1 MLLLEIIE
9 DILPIIFLMALGYFL
24 REKKFI
30 NDGLNANLAF
40 LVMNIALPS
49 SIFVSVL
56 KTLDLSRLGTL
67 KEPLLLGAG
76 VLVVLYAISVLLVKV
91 CRIPRGRRGSF
102 INGIVNTNSLFIGM
116 PLNAALFGDKAISY
130 FLVFYVLSLFSIWT
144 IGATLVVNDSSSSSD
159 AVGGSRFQPK
169 RLLQAPLVGGV
180 AAFLVLLLGI
190 QVPKPL
196 FATLNYLGNIVTGLS
211 LIYIGISLS
220 VAGLSSIRFD
230 RDTLVAMVGKFVLSP
245 VLTAGIFGLAAL
257 LGTAQPVIASQTF
270 IVQSAVPTLAVLP
283 ILAEQG
289 KGDVVYA
296 ANLVTIGTLL
306 FVVVVPLVMLLVS

>member
-9 DILPIIFLMALGYFL
+9 DILPIIFLMALGYCL

-76 VLVVLYAISVLLVKV
+76 VLVVLYAISVPSCEGL
-91 CRIPRGRRGSF
+91 PDSPGRRGSF

-116 PLNAALFGDKAISY
+116 PLNAALFGDKTISY

-144 IGATLVVNDSSSSSD
+144 IGATLVVNDSSFFLGCCGRLPLPAEAAS
-159 AVGGSRFQPK
+159 AGTAGGRRGSFPG
-169 RLLQAPLVGGV
+169 P
-180 AAFLVLLLGI
+180 LLGI

-196 FATLNYLGNIVTGLS
+196 FATLNYLGNMVTGLS

-220 VAGLSSIRFD
+220 VAGISSIRFD
-230 RDTLVAMVGKFVLSP
+230 RGYP
-245 VLTAGIFGLAAL
+245 CCHGR
-257 LGTAQPVIASQTF
+257 
-270 IVQSAVPTLAVLP
+270 
-283 ILAEQG
+283 
-289 KGDVVYA
+289 
-296 ANLVTIGTLL
+296 
-306 FVVVVPLVMLLVS
+306 